1 VKERVI
7 EVAVLAAVDL
17 IGNVA
22 EVGMERAN
30 ELGIYAIE
38 AVVLNA
44 DVDAAEHEVKA
55 RIEALDVAAP
65 CPERGELC
73 EVHTKTLTLAYSE
86 MRVSHFVIAAW

>member
-1 VKERVI
+1 ML

-30 ELGIYAIE
+30 ELAIYAIE
-38 AVVLNA
+38 AAVVLKA

-55 RIEALDVAAP
+55 RVEALDVAAP
-65 CPERGELC
+65 RPERGELC
-73 EVHTKTLTLAYSE
+73 EVHTKSLTLAYSE
-86 MRVSHFVIAAW
+86 MRVSHFEIAGW